1 MSFSLDDLVRR
12 VETRA
17 SASPEDSWTARLL
30 ASGPQRCA
38 KKFGEEAVELVIALT
53 EGGESPIVSEAA
65 DVLYH
70 LAVALRSRGVAVEA
84 VMAELERRTGRS
96 GLEEKASR
104 PG

>member
-1 MSFSLDDLVRR
+1 MSFSLDDLIAR
-12 VETRA
+12 VEARA
-17 SASPEDSWTARLL
+17 GAPPDESWTAKLL

-38 KKFGEEAVELVIALT
+38 RKFGEEAVELVIALT
-53 EGGESPIVSEAA
+53 EGDESPIVSEAA

-70 LAVALRSRGVAVEA
+70 LAVALRSRGVAIEA

>member
-1 MSFSLDDLVRR
+1 
-12 VETRA
+12 
-17 SASPEDSWTARLL
+17 
-30 ASGPQRCA
+30 
-38 KKFGEEAVELVIALT
+38 
-53 EGGESPIVSEAA
+53 
-65 DVLYH
+65 VLYH